1 MGSKNYHKT
10 ICPHSSHLCIFNFTP
25 NSSFLF
31 PWAAQRVREWGL
43 QLVHSTCSLL
53 LLSPHTL
60 SLLQHGVS
68 LIGSNSSKA
77 TSLWVIF
84 TWKSLRNSLLQ
95 CGSPVGSQLL
105 LEDVFPCGLLCMGLR
120 FRPGACSSLGFSRVH
135 NFLQGLPT
143 CFGVGSPLSCRGRYV
158 LHCGSPWTAAGQ
170 CAWPWFSPQLQ
181 GSPCTGPGSL
191 PTPSSLSFL
200 YTEWL
205 FSHFLTPLSS
215 LLWLCQT
222 FCHPPWLS
230 NGQFWV
236 SLVRFCPEMGHF
248 LVSSHK
254 DIPAV
259 HFPCPQLSRFAT

>member
-95 CGSPVGSQLL
+95 CGSPVGVTAPARRCVSMWSPVHGVAVQARSLLQPGFFKGSQLPSGLTHL
-105 LEDVFPCGLLCMGLR
+105 LWGGIP
-120 FRPGACSSLGFSRVH
+120 PK
-135 NFLQGLPT
+135 LQG
-143 CFGVGSPLSCRGRYV
+143 
-158 LHCGSPWTAAGQ
+158 
-170 CAWPWFSPQLQ
+170 
-181 GSPCTGPGSL
+181 
-191 PTPSSLSFL
+191 
-200 YTEWL
+200 
-205 FSHFLTPLSS
+205 
-215 LLWLCQT
+215 
-222 FCHPPWLS
+222 
-230 NGQFWV
+230 
-236 SLVRFCPEMGHF
+236 
-248 LVSSHK
+248 
-254 DIPAV
+254 
-259 HFPCPQLSRFAT
+259 